1 MTDIAT
7 ALTELGVTEWVLR
20 GEPTNQAE
28 FEDYVPQGHGFRL

>member
-20 GEPTNQAE
+20 GEPRHKRVR
-28 FEDYVPQGHGFRL
+28 DYVPQGHGRRL